1 MVPLSYGH
9 SSCSVNIGAFQEAAR
24 LLTLPWLALGPPQTQ
39 LKQLDDDKV
48 AYMGLGASQQAYSQH
63 EADLAL
69 VEHLLGRESSSA
81 LDAGTTTLLLW
92 KCRRDPRLVAAAAS
106 WLERHSDAKQ
116 AFDGVE
122 LYLPQLA
129 HMLVHLDVDW
139 PAGTLERFAL
149 VVAQQSPHFALQL
162 HWILRA
168 SMEDYAPKADGSGGN
183 DVYYRRCSHLEED
196 VETVVA
202 HGTARPLE
210 LEELYASGAIGVDE
224 LGTRSRIESMSLA
237 KRLVD
242 TALRPMLRA
251 VEGGT
256 KVALVDPTFV
266 PHRRPSYEG
275 VLSWLRVSSR
285 EVRRARPH
293 KSKCTSGRTC
303 CGLTQ
308 SGAKWV
314 SVWARIEGRS
324 LLLYAGRAEDCRH
337 RRLVRALPLDGAH
350 VYESSV
356 ESPASAFDFHVT
368 PRQSGSFAPVRLRA
382 PTEAAR
388 AAWVRNLVAE
398 STRVPRKPPP
408 ASSDLSEADDQS
420 SARRSEMEATSR
432 RRYDLFEAERQ
443 FTEELV
449 GVAETLRAMPRQLRQ
464 RDLPR
469 CLRLVTV
476 PRLAYLPLC
485 YSTDK
490 WRTVLGVV
498 AEEGAVFNTKERCPC
513 LIYFETAYERGLEG
527 LDVANVVHAYVAHN
541 KVFGTH
547 SRCLD
552 LNPSLH
558 DNDQDEEAKSRGRNS
573 ASNSYDTVDELLQS
587 RDNEIYEESKVA
599 LPPAI
604 KLEQPAGTPSTQHE
618 QQQKQQLG
626 HSDLSTPRLRSS
638 KSITNAIASARKA
651 VISIWRPERHDE
663 PAARAEA
670 VTVTP
675 LRRELAE
682 EGTPPDVS
690 PTASRQQS
698 PRNRISQRA
707 ERIHERASRVLDFWR
722 DQLQSAVSDVGD
734 SMRQRTD
741 STDQSPKSALRH
753 GCQKAFGRRA
763 SYGEG
768 FRAKEDKLRASS
780 DAAKY
785 EPGWALRAVIAKSN
799 DDLRQEVFVVQ
810 LISRYAKLFS
820 DDKLPLYLRPYRIVA
835 VSASTGL
842 VELIADS
849 TSLDKLFWKPDYPG
863 SLKEHFV
870 KVYGEEGTDDF
881 ENARTN
887 FIQSAAAAAFIT
899 YILAIKDRHNG
910 NILLDARGRLIHID
924 FGFCLGHAT
933 GGAFSL
939 ERAPFKLTKQMIQLM
954 GPSGFEQFTDA
965 FADALVAARS
975 IVEEVSTLIEIMQY
989 KSRFPCFVAQ
999 RNKDV
1004 VRPFRAR
1011 HFLRLPEDQ
1020 LRAKAR
1026 QLVRK
1031 SIDHYGTYLYDLFQY
1046 KTQGIA
1052 F

>member
-1 MVPLSYGH
+1 MPLSYGQRN
-9 SSCSVNIGAFQEAAR
+9 SAANIGAFQEAAR
-24 LLTLPWLALGPPQTQ
+24 GLTLSWLAFGASETQ

-106 WLERHSDAKQ
+106 WLERHSDAKN
-116 AFDGVE
+116 AFEGVE

-168 SMEDYAPKADGSGGN
+168 SMEDYAPRADGSGGN

-202 HGTARPLE
+202 HGTARPRE
-210 LEELYASGAIGVDE
+210 LEELYASGAIGADE

-285 EVRRARPH
+285 EVRRARRH
-293 KSKCTSGRTC
+293 KSQCTSLCTC
-303 CGLTQ
+303 CGLTH

-324 LLLYAGRAEDCRH
+324 LLLYAGRAEHGRG
-337 RRLVRALPLDGAH
+337 RLVRALPLDGAH
-350 VYESSV
+350 IYESSV
-356 ESPASAFDFHVT
+356 ESPANTFDIHVT

-388 AAWVRNLVAE
+388 ALWVRYLVAE

-408 ASSDLSEADDQS
+408 ASSDMSGADDQPS
-420 SARRSEMEATSR
+420 PRRSEMEATSR

-449 GVAETLRAMPRQLRQ
+449 GVAETLRAMPRHLRQ
-464 RDLPR
+464 RELPR
-469 CLRLVTV
+469 CLRTIAV

-490 WRTVLGVV
+490 WRTVLSVV

-527 LDVANVVHAYVAHN
+527 LDVANVVHAYVAQN
-541 KVFGTH
+541 KVFETQ
-547 SRCLD
+547 SRYPD
-552 LNPSLH
+552 LNPSLF
-558 DNDQDEEAKSRGRNS
+558 DNDQDEEVKSHGRNS
-573 ASNSYDTVDELLQS
+573 PSNSFDTVDDLLPS
-587 RDNEIYEESKVA
+587 RDKELYENPRAA
-599 LPPAI
+599 LPSPV
-604 KLEQPAGTPSTQHE
+604 KLEQPADTPTTPDE
-618 QQQKQQLG
+618 QQQKQPLG
-626 HSDLSTPRLRSS
+626 RSDSSTPRLRSA
-638 KSITNAIASARKA
+638 KGLTKAIASARKA
-651 VISIWRPERHDE
+651 VISIWRPERHEE
-663 PAARAEA
+663 PAARTEG

-675 LRRELAE
+675 LRRELAQD
-682 EGTPPDVS
+682 GTVPDES
-690 PTASRQQS
+690 PTSSRQQS
-698 PRNRISQRA
+698 SRNRISQQA

-722 DQLQSAVSDVGD
+722 DQLHSAVLDVGD

-741 STDQSPKSALRH
+741 SMDQSPKSALRH
-753 GCQKAFGRRA
+753 GGQKALGRRA

-768 FRAKEDKLRASS
+768 FRAKEAKLRTSS

-785 EPGWALRAVIAKSN
+785 EPGWALRAVIVKSN

-810 LISRYAKLFS
+810 LISRYSKLFL

-842 VELIADS
+842 VELVADS
-849 TSLDKLFWKPDYPG
+849 ISLDKLFLKQDYAG
-863 SLKEHFV
+863 SLKKHFV
-870 KVYGEEGTDDF
+870 KVYGEEGTEDF
-881 ENARTN
+881 EDARTN

-910 NILLDARGRLIHID
+910 NILLDARGHLIHID

-933 GGAFSL
+933 GGKFSL
-939 ERAPFKLTKQMIQLM
+939 ERAPFKLTQQMIQLM
-954 GPSGFEQFTDA
+954 GHTGFEQFTNA
-965 FADALVAARS
+965 FADALIAARS

-989 KSRFPCFVAQ
+989 KSRFPCFAAQ

-1004 VRPFRAR
+1004 VRSFRAR
-1011 HFLRLPEDQ
+1011 HFLRLSEDK

-1031 SIDHYGTYLYDLFQY
+1031 SLDHSGTYLYDLFQY